1 MPDQR
6 STAVGEDQSATSGP
20 GRYAIV
26 GTGWRAELFLR
37 LARALPQRLQVAGVV
52 TRRPERMAEVSD
64 TWGVPAH
71 LDIAS
76 LLAAERPDFVVV
88 SVPWA
93 VAPQVTEE
101 LVDRG
106 VPVLCE
112 TPPAPDVS
120 GLRALWRDVGS
131 SALVQVA
138 EQYPRYPG
146 HAARAALVGR
156 GLLGTPTEI
165 QVSSTHQ
172 YHAMALIR
180 GLLGVGF
187 DDAAVTATRTSAPLL
202 DPMDRSGWTGATEA
216 RSASQ
221 TVARIDFGGGRSGL
235 YDFTDN
241 QWHNPLRMRRIVVRG
256 SAGELADDALVRMVG
271 PRTVLTSPLVR
282 RQTGV
287 DLNLE
292 GADLDHISFEGDPVY
307 RNPWQGARLSDDEI
321 AVATLLVDMTASVR
335 GQGPP
340 PYPLAQA
347 CQDHLLALA
356 VEQSVDS
363 GQTVHTDRAAWAS

>member
-52 TRRPERMAEVSD
+52 TRRPERMAGVSD